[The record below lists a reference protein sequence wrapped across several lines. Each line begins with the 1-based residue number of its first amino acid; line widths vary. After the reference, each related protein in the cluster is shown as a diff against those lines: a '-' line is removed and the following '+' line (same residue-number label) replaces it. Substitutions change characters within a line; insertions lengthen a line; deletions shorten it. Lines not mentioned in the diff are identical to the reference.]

1 LQKPKPKLGFFFGFF
16 LVHHSTTIDVKSSSM
31 VVAELEL
38 GLESFL
44 DLNPSSMMV
53 VEPELGLKSFLD
65 PSPSLSSFL
74 ELNPN

>member
-1 LQKPKPKLGFFFGFF
+1 
-16 LVHHSTTIDVKSSSM
+16 M